1 MNPEHLFIPQSEKTI
16 KDFWGHIK
24 MNSANNL
31 KKLSLLKDGTGT
43 SLQVLC
49 AMDWTL
55 CVYTPA
61 FRMFQKN
68 LNPQVMLEE
77 AKKHSF

>member
-1 MNPEHLFIPQSEKTI
+1 
-16 KDFWGHIK
+16 

-31 KKLSLLKDGTGT
+31 KKLSLLKDGAREHHYR
-43 SLQVLC
+43 SLA

-77 AKKHSF
+77 ARNTHSDNP